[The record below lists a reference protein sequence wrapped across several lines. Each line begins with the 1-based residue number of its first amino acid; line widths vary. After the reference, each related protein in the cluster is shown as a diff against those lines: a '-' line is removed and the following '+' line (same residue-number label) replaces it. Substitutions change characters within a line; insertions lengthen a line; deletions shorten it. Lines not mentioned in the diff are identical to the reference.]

1 MPRWLCRRVNNC
13 TLGKQVSSG
22 YPFTCV
28 SVLQIAEGSTV
39 IDMTGPEPALVRQ
52 GKGDP
57 SLFIE
62 EVFA

>member
-1 MPRWLCRRVNNC
+1 MH
-13 TLGKQVSSG
+13 
-22 YPFTCV
+22 V

-39 IDMTGPEPALVRQ
+39 IDMTGPEPTLVRQ

-62 EVFA
+62 EVYA